1 MTPISTYL
9 KLQKKVAK
17 ASDRALGASRTC
29 LVVEGFDVPHVH
41 IKIYPM
47 QDMEKAL
54 GAIMAEGKEAS
65 DEELS
70 VVATQIQAAL
80 EEEGE
85 PEPD

>member
-1 MTPISTYL
+1 
-9 KLQKKVAK
+9 
-17 ASDRALGASRTC
+17 
-29 LVVEGFDVPHVH
+29 
-41 IKIYPM
+41 M